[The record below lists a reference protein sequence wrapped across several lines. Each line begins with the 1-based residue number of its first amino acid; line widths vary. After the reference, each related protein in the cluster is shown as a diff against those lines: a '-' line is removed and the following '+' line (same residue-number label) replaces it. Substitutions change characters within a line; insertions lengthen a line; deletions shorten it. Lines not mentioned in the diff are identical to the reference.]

1 MRYLKFIKVRDIDFA
16 DAYIQIFDL
25 LDDGIMV
32 VDMEGKLVIY
42 NRASE
47 ELDKLPRNYVIGKHI
62 KDCFKTEN
70 YTSITLE
77 TLKTGKASINIY
89 QSYVTVEGKRV
100 STVSSAYP
108 LMKGDEMLG
117 VFTLT
122 KDITKFKETLNV
134 FYKHDIEEAEKDDGR
149 AKFTFDQIIGKDDSL
164 KECIKIAK
172 RASKTNSNILIYG
185 ETGTG
190 KELFAQSIHN
200 NSSVPGPFVS
210 INCAAIPE
218 NLLEG
223 LLFGTTKGAFTGA
236 EDHPGL
242 FEEAKDGTLFL
253 DELNS
258 MSLNL
263 QSKLLRAIETGKI
276 RRVGETKERIVKP
289 RIVSALN
296 VHPLEAI
303 EDEKIR
309 RDLFYRLGIVTVVI
323 PPLRDRLGD
332 IPILI
337 KEFIEKFN
345 KVFSKNIKGVTKEVE
360 EVFKNHQWPGNV
372 RELEHSIEHSMIIT
386 MEEEYIQKKDL
397 PIFLTE
403 VTGQA
408 VDKSRKLPIEQVKEE
423 LETKDLT
430 SLMENME
437 KQIIKDKIKET
448 DGNIAEA
455 ARRLGLSRQNLEYRI
470 KKYNI

>member
-1 MRYLKFIKVRDIDFA
+1 MEFIRVRDINFA

-32 VDMEGKLVIY
+32 IDMEGKLVVY

-47 ELDKLPRNYVIGKHI
+47 ELDKLSRENVIGKHI
-62 KDCFKTEN
+62 EDCFKTET
-70 YTSITLE
+70 YAGITLE
-77 TLKTGKASINIY
+77 TLKTGKASINVY
-89 QSYVTVEGKRV
+89 QSYVTVEGKNI
-100 STVSSAYP
+100 SSVSSAYP
-108 LMKGDEMLG
+108 LMKDDKMLG
-117 VFTLT
+117 VFTIT
-122 KDITKFKETLNV
+122 KDITKFKRTLDI
-134 FYKHDIEEAEKDDGR
+134 FYKHDIKEAEKDDGR
-149 AKFTFDQIIGKDDSL
+149 AKFTFDQIIGKDNTL
-164 KECIKIAK
+164 KECIDIAK
-172 RASKTNSNILIYG
+172 IASKTNSSILIYG

-200 NSSVPGPFVS
+200 NSNVPGPFVS

-223 LLFGTTKGAFTGA
+223 LLFGTTEGAFTGA
-236 EDHPGL
+236 KNHPGL

-276 RRVGETKERIVKP
+276 RRVGETKERLVKP
-289 RIVSALN
+289 RIISALN

-303 EDEKIR
+303 EKEKLR

-323 PPLRDRLGD
+323 PTLKDRLED
-332 IPILI
+332 IPILVE
-337 KEFIEKFN
+337 KFIEKYN
-345 KVFSKNIKGVTKEVE
+345 KELSKNIIGVTKEVE
-360 EVFKNHQWPGNV
+360 ELFNNHDWPGNV

-386 MEEEYIQKKDL
+386 REDKYIKKENL
-397 PIFLTE
+397 PIFLTDKNDINKSE
-403 VTGQA
+403 KTPIHRVT
-408 VDKSRKLPIEQVKEE
+408 EE
-423 LETKDLT
+423 LETNDLT

-437 KQIIKDKIKET
+437 KQIIKDKIKDT
-448 DGNIAEA
+448 SGNIAEA

>member
-1 MRYLKFIKVRDIDFA
+1 MCLNFIKVRDIEFA

-32 VDMEGKLVIY
+32 VDTEGKLVIY

-47 ELDKLPRNYVIGKHI
+47 ELDKLSRKYVIGKHI

-77 TLKTGKASINIY
+77 TLKTGKASINVY
-89 QSYVTVEGKRV
+89 QSYVTIEGKRV

-108 LMKGDEMLG
+108 LMKDEKMLG
-117 VFTLT
+117 VFTIT

-149 AKFTFDQIIGKDDSL
+149 AKFTFDQIIGKDEAL
-164 KECIKIAK
+164 KECINIAKIAS
-172 RASKTNSNILIYG
+172 RTSSNILIYG

-200 NSSVPGPFVS
+200 NSTVPGPFVS

-276 RRVGETKERIVKP
+276 RRVGETKERIAKP

-296 VHPLEAI
+296 LHPLEAI
-303 EDEKIR
+303 KQEKIR

-323 PPLRDRLGD
+323 TPLRDRVGD
-332 IPILI
+332 ISILT
-337 KEFIEKFN
+337 KEFLKKFN
-345 KVFSKNIKGVTKEVE
+345 KKFSKNIKGVTKEVE
-360 EVFKNHQWPGNV
+360 DVFRNHDWPGNV

-386 MEEEYIQKKDL
+386 MEDEYIGKEDL

-403 VTGQA
+403 VIEK
-408 VDKSRKLPIEQVKEE
+408 DINKNKELPIEQVKEG
-423 LETKDLT
+423 LETNDLT
-430 SLMENME
+430 SLMENIE

-448 DGNIAEA
+448 GGNIAEA

-470 KKYNI
+470 KKYEV

>member
-1 MRYLKFIKVRDIDFA
+1 MEFIKVRDIDFA

-32 VDMEGKLVIY
+32 VDMEGKLVVY

-47 ELDKLPRNYVIGKHI
+47 ELDNLKREDVKGKHI
-62 KDCFKTEN
+62 RDCFKIDN
-70 YTSITLE
+70 YAGITLKTLE
-77 TLKTGKASINIY
+77 TKSAAKNVY
-89 QSYVTVEGKRV
+89 QSYVTVEGKRI
-100 STVSSAYP
+100 SSVSSSYP
-108 LMKGDEMLG
+108 LMRGNTMLG

-122 KDITKFKETLNV
+122 KDITKFKETLDV
-134 FYKHDIEEAEKDDGR
+134 FYKHDIKAAEKDDGR
-149 AKFTFDQIIGKDDSL
+149 AKFTFDQIIGKNGVL
-164 KECIKIAK
+164 KQSINIAQI
-172 RASKTNSNILIYG
+172 ASKTSSNILIYG

-200 NSSVPGPFVS
+200 SSTVSGPFVS

-236 EDHPGL
+236 RDHPGL

-258 MSLNL
+258 MTLNL

-276 RRVGETKERIVKP
+276 RRVGETKERVVKP

-296 VHPLEAI
+296 IHPLQAI
-303 EDEKIR
+303 EDEIIR

-323 PPLRDRLGD
+323 PQLKDRLED
-332 IPILI
+332 IPLLV
-337 KEFIEKFN
+337 KEFIKKFN
-345 KVFSKNIKGVTKEVE
+345 KKFNKKIKGITKEVE
-360 EVFKNHQWPGNV
+360 GVFKNHDWPGNV

-386 MEEEYIQKKDL
+386 NEKEYIQKHDL

-403 VTGQA
+403 IKNGNNIENKQ
-408 VDKSRKLPIEQVKEE
+408 LPIENVKAE
-423 LETKDLT
+423 LENNDLT
-430 SLMENME
+430 SLMESME
-437 KQIIKDKIKET
+437 KQIIKDKVDET
-448 DGNIAEA
+448 NGNIAEA
-455 ARRLGLSRQNLEYRI
+455 ARRLGVSRQNLEYRI
-470 KKYNI
+470 KKYKI

>member
-1 MRYLKFIKVRDIDFA
+1 MEFISVRDIEFA

-25 LDDGIMV
+25 LDDGIIV
-32 VDMEGKLVIY
+32 IDMEGKIVVY

-47 ELDKLPRNYVIGKHI
+47 ELDKLSRDYVIGKHI
-62 KDCFKTEN
+62 KDCFKTKN

-77 TLKTGKASINIY
+77 TLRTGKASKNVY
-89 QSYVTVEGKRV
+89 QSYVTVEGKRI
-100 STVSSAYP
+100 SSVSSSYP
-108 LMKGDEMLG
+108 LMKDGEMLG

-134 FYKHDIEEAEKDDGR
+134 FYRHDIKEAEKDDGR
-149 AKFTFDQIIGKDDSL
+149 VKFTFDQIIGESESL
-164 KECIKIAK
+164 KACINIAQI
-172 RASKTNSNILIYG
+172 ASKTSSNILIYG

-200 NSSVPGPFVS
+200 NSTVPGPFVS

-258 MSLNL
+258 MPLNL

-276 RRVGETKERIVKP
+276 RRVGETKERLVRP
-289 RIVSALN
+289 RIISALN

-303 EDEKIR
+303 EKEMIR
-309 RDLFYRLGIVTVVI
+309 RDLYYRLGIVTVVI
-323 PPLRDRLGD
+323 PPLKDRLGD
-332 IPILI
+332 IPILV
-337 KEFIEKFN
+337 KEFIQKFN
-345 KVFSKNIKGVTKEVE
+345 KKFSKNIKGLTKEVE
-360 EVFKNHQWPGNV
+360 DVFKNHDWPGNV
-372 RELEHSIEHSMIIT
+372 RELEHSIEHGMIVT
-386 MEEEYIQKKDL
+386 MEDEYIQKENL

-403 VTGQA
+403 KNNINKDNQ
-408 VDKSRKLPIEQVKEE
+408 LPINKVKEE
-423 LETKDLT
+423 LETKDLIT
-430 SLMENME
+430 LMENME
-437 KQIIKDKIKET
+437 KQIIKDKVRET
-448 DGNIAEA
+448 GGNIAEA
-455 ARRLGLSRQNLEYRI
+455 ARGLGVSRQNLEYRI
-470 KKYNI
+470 KKYGI